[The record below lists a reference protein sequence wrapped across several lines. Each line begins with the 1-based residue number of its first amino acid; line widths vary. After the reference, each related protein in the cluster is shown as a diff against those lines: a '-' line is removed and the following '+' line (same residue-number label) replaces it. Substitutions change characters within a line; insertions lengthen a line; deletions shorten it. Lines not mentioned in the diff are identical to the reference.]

1 MDENTT
7 GGATIEDHGT
17 VGVNIPLTPSDGLDN
32 ANFANWGLL
41 GNATLFTGEN
51 FEATIDVEDNF
62 TISLWVKPQGVA
74 IPNVLTIGGQTI
86 AYTASPF
93 SFSFAGSAAVPASI
107 PDHWSHLAIV
117 SVDNAAD
124 FYVDGRLEELAQPL
138 ADQDL
143 QISGDLLVDEVRVYN
158 AALKTPRIKYL
169 AGRNF

>member
-1 MDENTT
+1 MVLIMPTLQI
-7 GGATIEDHGT
+7 GG
-17 VGVNIPLTPSDGLDN
+17 
-32 ANFANWGLL
+32 FL

-62 TISLWVKPQGVA
+62 TISLWVKPQSSYSQCA
-74 IPNVLTIGGQTI
+74 HDRWANNSIYL
-86 AYTASPF
+86 SPSF

-169 AGRNF
+169 AGRNFLDLSGNKLHVVPLSTGTQWS